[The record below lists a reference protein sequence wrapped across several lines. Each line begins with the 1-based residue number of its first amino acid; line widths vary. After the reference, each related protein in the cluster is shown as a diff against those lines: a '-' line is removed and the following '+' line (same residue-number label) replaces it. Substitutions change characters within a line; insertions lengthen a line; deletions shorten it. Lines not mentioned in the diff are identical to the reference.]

1 MADDLIFSVL
11 LAIANA
17 AVSIIFILI
26 ISFLPEGSL
35 T

>member
-17 AVSIIFILI
+17 AVSIILI
-26 ISFLPEGSL
+26 ISFLPEGGL